1 MQIFTGTVQSISGAK
16 AVIVPDEH
24 PEIVTREYIVPYY
37 WRHEMGNIQI
47 GEKVLC
53 ILDDDL
59 HGYILMRCDG
69 EWDYTIRNTL
79 TVEQAVT
86 FNDTLTVQSDV
97 TAQSNVSVSGDVT
110 VQGNI
115 SGSGGIT
122 ATGTITGGSVS
133 LQTHTHNSL
142 APGTPTSPPTQ

>member
-1 MQIFTGTVQSISGAK
+1 MQIFTGTVQAISGAK
-16 AVIVPDEH
+16 AMIVPDEH

-37 WRHEMGNIQI
+37 WRHEMGNIQP

-53 ILDDDL
+53 VVDDDE

-86 FNDTLTVQSDV
+86 FQDTL
-97 TAQSNVSVSGDVT
+97 SVAADASFAANVT
-110 VQGNI
+110 VA
-115 SGSGGIT
+115 GSLT
-122 ATGTITGGSVS
+122 ATGTVQGGAVI
-133 LQTHTHNSL
+133 LQSHTHTSTAL
-142 APGTPTSPPTQ
+142 GTPTSPPIA